1 MATTSLV
8 TLDLEKLISKVERI
22 TKLRLPQRVLEAT
35 LEPDIDLLCLRFKK
49 PRKAELGEP
58 VHPLVHVFREKASR
72 GITAVEIVNPEALI
86 KS

>member
-22 TKLRLPQRVLEAT
+22 TNLGLPQRVLEAT

-58 VHPLVHVFREKASR
+58 VHPLVHVFREKACR

>member
-49 PRKAELGEP
+49 PRNLGI
-58 VHPLVHVFREKASR
+58 S
-72 GITAVEIVNPEALI
+72 
-86 KS
+86 